1 MEDSASAKSPELFD
15 RNSAIA
21 RDLSK
26 SRCKSA
32 AFIDDTILAIS
43 GDCSFVMLIR
53 SGEESGEIHS
63 PEYRMG
69 GEIRPSRG
77 GQRFVFSRTKMK
89 ERPSRITSLELCV
102 YDLATRRI
110 VFTTVVFPLPQ
121 QKFAF
126 AISPDGSL
134 LASQTDG
141 LVRCGAL
148 LLRSDSVRSF
158 DLEHGFNELR
168 AAERLSSGAE
178 AQRQICLNVGAKAA
192 TPKTFMRQTVVS

>member
-32 AFIDDTILAIS
+32 TFIDDTILAIS

-69 GEIRPSRG
+69 GENRPSRG
-77 GQRFVFSRTKMK
+77 GQRLVFFRTKMN
-89 ERPSRITSLELCV
+89 ERPSRINSLRLDVYELC
-102 YDLATRRI
+102 TRTN
-110 VFTTVVFPLPQ
+110 VFT
-121 QKFAF
+121 A
-126 AISPDGSL
+126 
-134 LASQTDG
+134 
-141 LVRCGAL
+141 
-148 LLRSDSVRSF
+148 
-158 DLEHGFNELR
+158 
-168 AAERLSSGAE
+168 
-178 AQRQICLNVGAKAA
+178 
-192 TPKTFMRQTVVS
+192 